1 MRHIWNFRRKALGRP
16 QSGHRLCCRT
26 LNFGLRVAATIFEVF
41 ATILPLD
48 QERNGIPRYFR
59 RARPSSSVR
68 AVVTMVMFIPF
79 TFSTL
84 S

>member
-1 MRHIWNFRRKALGRP
+1 MRHIWNFRRKPRGRP
-16 QSGHRLCCRT
+16 QSGQRLRCRT
-26 LNFGLRVAATIFEVF
+26 GNLGLRVAATIFETF
-41 ATILPLD
+41 ATTLPLA

-59 RARPSSSVR
+59 SARPSSSVR
-68 AVVTMVMFIPF
+68 AVVTMVTFIPF